1 MHASFISEDGL
12 PTIIPLI
19 GQMGSFDRPSAGI
32 GEPMDVYLHGYVSS
46 RIMNLARDGEKDA
59 GMKICVCATK
69 VRHLPLAQT
78 SIATRRTAY
87 GAFGTINRLIL
98 LV

>member
-1 MHASFISEDGL
+1 
-12 PTIIPLI
+12 
-19 GQMGSFDRPSAGI
+19 MGSFDRPSAGI

>member
-1 MHASFISEDGL
+1 
-12 PTIIPLI
+12 
-19 GQMGSFDRPSAGI
+19 MGSFDRPSAGL

-69 VRHLPLAQT
+69 VCNPNCDPGHCVLP
-78 SIATRRTAY
+78 
-87 GAFGTINRLIL
+87 FW
-98 LV
+98 